1 MCFGF
6 YLCAFKSI
14 VTFINYGWPSG
25 HSFFMGLSI
34 KQKFKG
40 FVAKEDTTIKQE
52 HQLNGEIT
60 DKEVRVIGEDGAQ
73 LGVMSGAEA
82 NALAD
87 KAGLDLVKISPNA
100 VPPVCRIMDYGKFMY
115 DRAKKEKENRKN
127 QKIVEIKEI
136 QLSMTIEQHD
146 IDIKAK
152 NALKFLT
159 AGNKVKV
166 ALRMRGRQ
174 QAYSA
179 KGIEIVNNFC
189 AALEGA
195 GVKDKEPK
203 VEGRNVVVILN
214 PKNQK

>member
-1 MCFGF
+1 
-6 YLCAFKSI
+6 
-14 VTFINYGWPSG
+14 
-25 HSFFMGLSI
+25 
-34 KQKFKG
+34 
-40 FVAKEDTTIKQE
+40 
-52 HQLNGEIT
+52 
-60 DKEVRVIGEDGAQ
+60 
-73 LGVMSGAEA
+73 MSSREA

-87 KAGLDLVKISPNA
+87 KEGLDLVKISPNA
-100 VPPVCRIMDYGKFMY
+100 VPPVVKIMDYGKFLF
-115 DRAKKEKENRKN
+115 DKSKKEKEARKN
-127 QKIVEIKEI
+127 QKIVELKEV

-152 NALKFLT
+152 NAIKFLQ

-174 QAYSA
+174 QAYFA

-189 AALEGA
+189 AQVEEA

-214 PKNQK
+214 PKVKK

>member
-1 MCFGF
+1 M
-6 YLCAFKSI
+6 AFRSLI
-14 VTFINYGWPSG
+14 FLWDFPQS
-25 HSFFMGLSI
+25 
-34 KQKFKG
+34 KFKG

-82 NALAD
+82 NVLAD

-152 NALKFLT
+152 NALKFLS

-189 AALEGA
+189 DALEGA

>member
-1 MCFGF
+1 
-6 YLCAFKSI
+6 
-14 VTFINYGWPSG
+14 
-25 HSFFMGLSI
+25 
-34 KQKFKG
+34 
-40 FVAKEDTTIKQE
+40 
-52 HQLNGEIT
+52 
-60 DKEVRVIGEDGAQ
+60 
-73 LGVMSGAEA
+73 MSAEKA
-82 NALAD
+82 NQLAD
-87 KAGLDLVKISPNA
+87 QAGLDLVKISPNA
-100 VPPVCRIMDYGKFMY
+100 VPPVCRIMDYGKFIY
-115 DRAKKEKENRKN
+115 DKAKKEKENRKN
-127 QKIVEIKEI
+127 QKVVEIKEI